1 MGQRWFLVGARVW
14 LHEASNGPCMSVLT
28 LGFWLQVVRENSCGE
43 LCGFVCQLCM

>member
-28 LGFWLQVVRENSCGE
+28 LGFWLQVVR
-43 LCGFVCQLCM
+43 